1 MKKTFVLT
9 LIILISLMLPYSC
22 KGALSVQP
30 LELWIVMDDE
40 FINGNTLK
48 KIMVT
53 NNDDFSVN
61 FTWYIDHPSSDLI
74 RANRT
79 LIPSLSWVDIEPKWH
94 IAQPGDTVSFYIY
107 LDIPENEEYLS
118 QHWETWPT
126 FKQNKTQG
134 MFELEQSVRLYIDTP
149 LKPTID
155 AGQDQ
160 EIFSI
165 VIGDQIKISLFDLAI
180 VAIMIILL
188 VIGILVIKKKKS

>member
-1 MKKTFVLT
+1 MKKTLILT
-9 LIILISLMLPYSC
+9 LIILISLMLLYTC
-22 KGALSVQP
+22 KGALSVHP

-94 IAQPGDTVSFYIY
+94 IAQPGDTVPFYIY
-107 LDIPENEEYLS
+107 LDIPESEEYLS
-118 QHWETWPT
+118 QHWEIWPT
-126 FKQNKTQG
+126 FKQNKSQG
-134 MFELEQSVRLYIDTP
+134 VFRFEPSVRLYIDTP
-149 LKPTID
+149 LEATIG

-160 EIFSI
+160 ETFSI
-165 VIGDQIKISLFDLAI
+165 VTEDQVNIPLIDFIIAAVIVILIIIGF
-180 VAIMIILL
+180 
-188 VIGILVIKKKKS
+188 LVIKKKKS